1 VDLKFAMPD
10 LLVVSLLSLS
20 PYFWFP
26 QISPINLVPQLGFG

>member
-20 PYFWFP
+20 PPIFDSLRFP
-26 QISPINLVPQLGFG
+26 QLIWFLN